1 MSSISY
7 IFGLSAT
14 IIRLSHTF
22 QLLLIY
28 YKTMKISVLPNFEID
43 QKFLS
48 KKPKIYKIIFY
59 FMMCFLYFS
68 NIALDES
75 LFYINSITNLIS
87 FIAILNMYLFSI
99 NQQNKMLIQTLI
111 AFLIYQILQKC
122 YYKYLNDIIFLCSG
136 CLMLQE
142 PINQLRRGIIQNDEN
157 IFVIEELILEISIS
171 ISWLLYSLGYNIIC
185 FIIITLISLFIRF
198 CEILAF
204 EIVKG
209 KIGKDTKIYTFII
222 YLFFIKVDSVEKTES
237 NIL

>member
-68 NIALDES
+68 NIDLDES

-142 PINQLRRGIIQNDEN
+142 PINQITKIK
-157 IFVIEELILEISIS
+157 LIHLK
-171 ISWLLYSLGYNIIC
+171 NII
-185 FIIITLISLFIRF
+185 
-198 CEILAF
+198 
-204 EIVKG
+204 K
-209 KIGKDTKIYTFII
+209 
-222 YLFFIKVDSVEKTES
+222 
-237 NIL
+237 

>member
-14 IIRLSHTF
+14 IIRLSHNF

-48 KKPKIYKIIFY
+48 NKPKIYKIIFY

-111 AFLIYQILQKC
+111 VFLIYQILQKC
-122 YYKYLNDIIFLCSG
+122 YYKYLNDIIFFCSG

-198 CEILAF
+198 CAILAF

-222 YLFFIKVDSVEKTES
+222 NLFFIKVDSVEKTES